1 MSDFGDFNS
10 SMEDPTADFLAR
22 EKAALGDD
30 ADLFNN
36 DIPSFSSP
44 APNQV
49 PLPSVTPTEQLES
62 RAFSPSSQ
70 SILSP
75 PATGFGYTSPTPAGD
90 YSAFENEFP
99 AAEELETSQAFIN
112 ASTIPDVEPEVV
124 KQWREKQKEL
134 IAERDAES
142 EEKKHQI
149 VQKAREAIDE
159 FYEEYNDKRQKAIDL
174 NREKEDN
181 EQQEREKAASGT
193 VWERISREID
203 FKSNSS
209 TRDVSR
215 MKQLMT
221 DLRKD
226 SRAPGTI
233 VDA

>member
-10 SMEDPTADFLAR
+10 SMEDPTANFLAR

-30 ADLFNN
+30 ANLFNN

-44 APNQV
+44 TPNQV

-70 SILSP
+70 HVLSP
-75 PATGFGYTSPTPAGD
+75 PAQGFGSISPTPAGD
-90 YSAFENEFP
+90 YSAFEMSSLPLKN
-99 AAEELETSQAFIN
+99 LKLL
-112 ASTIPDVEPEVV
+112 STIPDVEPEVV

-159 FYEEYNDKRQKAIDL
+159 FYEDYNDKRQKAIDL
-174 NREKEDN
+174 NREKEEN